1 MTTNRLERIETD
13 LETVKELLVST
24 ARYAESA
31 NSTLDRLSQRM
42 DDHAVESQRLERQ
55 LTQRMEGLAQQQAQ
69 TASRMEGLAQRMD
82 ELAQQQAQTA
92 ARLDEF
98 IYQSQRLLTQNAERM
113 IQHEG
118 RLERLDG
125 VMAMLS
131 RLQDRQQAQIERMDR
146 DYEEHRRTTNA
157 ALERIDRLLDYLIRR
172 DQENS

>member
-55 LTQRMEGLAQQQAQ
+55 LTQRMD
-69 TASRMEGLAQRMD
+69 GLAQRMD

-131 RLQDRQQAQIERMDR
+131 RLQDRQQAQLENQQSQMAHQQAQIERMDR